1 MKRLYIAVLSLF
13 CLSPLLSSAQVYS
26 YGYYSDDNKIDSEY
40 SDYLFI
46 INGGYFELNRRTTT
60 RSGWCA
66 QLYTESI
73 SYGFALHTADTILL
87 HDAKAGYNMKV
98 LVTDTTLKVLDGFEG
113 MKDIVFTGYGSS
125 VNNDFMV
132 RFYMKKPNEYLSRRT
147 GLDSMLFSGDVENDE
162 LSYGFSGG
170 LYVSGLPE
178 YYKSWPKL
186 NPDSVGSHMIFTK
199 NKYEYKDGSVLLTKG
214 EWRRRGN
221 YILLN
226 DHTLKAYFIL
236 KLTGNN
242 KFVTEVFPFANY
254 SLELMKVE

>member
-1 MKRLYIAVLSLF
+1 MPALST
-13 CLSPLLSSAQVYS
+13 AQVYS
-26 YGYYSDDNKIDSEY
+26 YGYYSDDNIIDSEY
-40 SDYLFI
+40 GDYLFI

-66 QLYTESI
+66 QMYSESI
-73 SYGFALHTADTILL
+73 SYGFALRTADTILL

-113 MKDIVFTGYGSS
+113 MKQMIFTGYGSPG
-125 VNNDFMV
+125 NTDFMV
-132 RFYMKKPNEYLSRRT
+132 RLYVKEPDEYLSRKAS
-147 GLDSMLFSGDVENDE
+147 LDSMLFSGDVEHDKP
-162 LSYGFSGG
+162 LHKFSAG

-178 YYKSWPKL
+178 YYKGWPDV
-186 NPDSVGSHMIFTK
+186 NPDSVGSHIIFTK
-199 NKYEYKDGSVLLTKG
+199 DKYEYKDGAVLLTKG
-214 EWRRRGN
+214 EWRRRDD

-226 DHTLKAYFIL
+226 DHTLKAFFIL

-254 SLELMKVE
+254 DLELMKVE

>member
-1 MKRLYIAVLSLF
+1 MNRLYIAILYCILPS
-13 CLSPLLSSAQVYS
+13 LSSAQYYS
-26 YGYYSDDNKIDSEY
+26 YSCYSWEDGFRSESRDYTFEISNGYY
-40 SDYLFI
+40 
-46 INGGYFELNRRTTT
+46 ELNSIYNWNG
-60 RSGWCA
+60 SGCA
-66 QLYTESI
+66 QIYTESI
-73 SYGFALHTADTILL
+73 SYGFALRIADTILL
-87 HDAKAGYNMKV
+87 HDAMAGYNMKV

-162 LSYGFSGG
+162 LSYRFSGG

-214 EWRRRGN
+214 EWRRRGD